1 MFHQTIAYQCH
12 RRSLILRRGAG
23 FDQRHHF
30 TRAVS
35 ILAASE
41 QIGVP
46 REKTPTRTWGLS
58 VALHAARIPHHRDC
72 GATSSVSMSVR
83 CK

>member
-1 MFHQTIAYQCH
+1 MFYQTIAYQCQ

-35 ILAASE
+35 ILAAAE

-46 REKTPTRTWGLS
+46 REKTPART
-58 VALHAARIPHHRDC
+58 
-72 GATSSVSMSVR
+72 
-83 CK
+83 